1 MALPSNCVRSFP
13 RMIILA
19 AVACAA
25 VSAAGQINGVPSS
38 VTSYG
43 FGGHFSQTPGFAS
56 SVTSLGPNGYGRSP
70 FVYGRNFGASNC
82 CLNSFP
88 RRHREGFLP
97 YAVPVYVPYTQVVE
111 IDANDSPDDY
121 VEIAPRRRPRPTL
134 DPGPDEPPAPRPHP
148 AEVSKPAEPTPPA
161 PPEPEQL
168 ATIVV
173 FKDGHQLELKNYA
186 IVGDTLFDLSIPRRK
201 IALEDLDVPATQ
213 KRNDERGLDFR
224 LPLATAAN

>member
-1 MALPSNCVRSFP
+1 MALPSKRMRCLP
-13 RMIILA
+13 QMIILA

-25 VSAAGQINGVPSS
+25 VSAAAQINGVPSS

-43 FGGHFSQTPGFAS
+43 FGGHFGRTPGVAA

-82 CLNSFP
+82 CFNSFP

-97 YAVPVYVPYTQVVE
+97 YAVPVYVPYTQGVE
-111 IDANDSPDDY
+111 IDENDSPEDY
-121 VEIAPRRRPRPTL
+121 VEIAPRRRPRPIL
-134 DPGPDEPPAPRPHP
+134 DPVPDEPPAPRPQP
-148 AEVSKPAEPTPPA
+148 AAPSKPPEPAPPA

-173 FKDGHQLELKNYA
+173 FKDGHQMELKNYA
-186 IVGDTLFDLSIPRRK
+186 IVGDTLFDLSVPRRK
-201 IALEDLDVPATQ
+201 IPLEDIDVLATQ
-213 KRNDERGLDFR
+213 KLNDERGLDFR
-224 LPLATAAN
+224 LPLATAGN